1 MANKAIT
8 CFFCF
13 EQFEVSLEISTS
25 FNGNNIE
32 IYDCEVCCNPNKLDY
47 VVYNGE
53 IKINNVSDGNEWI
66 IKKYCSTVQAIKSAY
81 ENFYIGGTMHKSWQ
95 MPYRG

>member
-1 MANKAIT
+1 MTNKVIT

-25 FNGNNIE
+25 FTGNNIE
-32 IYDCEVCCNPNKLDY
+32 IYDCEICCNPNKLDY

-53 IKINNVSDGNEWI
+53 IKINNVSDGNE
-66 IKKYCSTVQAIKSAY
+66 
-81 ENFYIGGTMHKSWQ
+81 
-95 MPYRG
+95 